1 MVINTG
7 TMTAW
12 LLRRALGTV
21 RNEQQDRKGRGEGMA
36 ITAGMVKELREK
48 TGAGMMDCKK
58 ALSET
63 DGDLEKAIDYLRQ
76 KGLSDAAKRTRRTA
90 SEGVI
95 GSYIHPGG
103 RIGVLVEVNCESDF
117 VARTGEFQA
126 LVKDLAMHV
135 AASNPLYLRREDVPE
150 DVIAREKNIYEVQAK
165 EGGKPE
171 RIVERIVQGKLEK
184 FFQEVCLLEQPFV
197 KDPDMSVNQL
207 VSSLVAKLGENIVV
221 RRFQRYQL
229 GGQ

>member
-1 MVINTG
+1 
-7 TMTAW
+7 
-12 LLRRALGTV
+12 
-21 RNEQQDRKGRGEGMA
+21 MA
-36 ITAGMVKELREK
+36 ISAEMVKELREK
-48 TGAGMMDCKK
+48 TGAGMMDCKR

-63 DGDLEKAIDYLRQ
+63 AGDIEKAIDYLRQ
-76 KGLSDAAKRTRRTA
+76 KGLSDAAKRTGRTA

-103 RIGVLVEVNCESDF
+103 KIGVLVEVNCESDF
-117 VARTGEFQA
+117 VARTEEFQL

-135 AASNPLYLRREDVPE
+135 AASNPLYLRREEVPE

-171 RIVERIVQGKLEK
+171 KIVERIVQGKLEK
-184 FFQEVCLLEQPFV
+184 FFQDECFLEQPFV
-197 KDPDMSVNQL
+197 KDPAISVSQR
-207 VSSLVAKLGENIVV
+207 VSSAIAKLGENIVV

>member
-1 MVINTG
+1 
-7 TMTAW
+7 
-12 LLRRALGTV
+12 
-21 RNEQQDRKGRGEGMA
+21 MA
-36 ITAGMVKELREK
+36 VTAGMVKELREK

-76 KGLSDAAKRTRRTA
+76 KGLSDAAKRTGRTA
-90 SEGVI
+90 SEGAV

-103 RIGVLVEVNCESDF
+103 KIGVLVEVNCESDF
-117 VARTGEFQA
+117 VARTEVFQA

-150 DVIAREKNIYEVQAK
+150 DVITREKNIYDAQAR

-184 FFQEVCLLEQPFV
+184 FFEEICLLEQPFV

-207 VSSLVAKLGENIVV
+207 VSGVFAKLGENIVV

>member
-1 MVINTG
+1 MG
-7 TMTAW
+7 KD
-12 LLRRALGTV
+12 
-21 RNEQQDRKGRGEGMA
+21 QHMA
-36 ITAGMVKELREK
+36 VTAGMVKELREK

-63 DGDLEKAIDYLRQ
+63 DGNLEKAIDYLRQ
-76 KGLSDAAKRTRRTA
+76 KGLSDAAKRTGRTA
-90 SEGVI
+90 SEGAI
-95 GSYIHPGG
+95 GAYIHPGG
-103 RIGVLVEVNCESDF
+103 KIGVLVEVNCESDF

-135 AASNPLYLRREDVPE
+135 AASNPLYLHREDVPE
-150 DVIAREKNIYEVQAK
+150 EMIAREKNIYEVQAK

-171 RIVERIVQGKLEK
+171 KIVERIVQGKLAK
-184 FFQEVCLLEQPFV
+184 FFQEVCLLEQPFI
-197 KDPDMSVNQL
+197 KDQDISVNQL
-207 VSSLVAKLGENIVV
+207 VSSVLAKLGENIVV

>member
-1 MVINTG
+1 MSGKIG
-7 TMTAW
+7 
-12 LLRRALGTV
+12 
-21 RNEQQDRKGRGEGMA
+21 GEGAKDMA
-36 ITAGMVKELREK
+36 VTAGMVKELREK
-48 TGAGMMDCKK
+48 TGAGMMDCKR

-63 DGDLEKAIDYLRQ
+63 EGDIEKAIDYLRQ
-76 KGLSDAAKRTRRTA
+76 KGLSDAAKRSGRTA

-95 GSYIHPGG
+95 GSYSHPGG

-117 VARTGEFQA
+117 VARTEEFQA
-126 LVKDLAMHV
+126 LAKDLAMHV

-150 DVIAREKNIYEVQAK
+150 DVIAREKNIYEVQAR

-171 RIVERIVQGKLEK
+171 KIVERIVQGKLEK
-184 FFQEVCLLEQPFV
+184 FYQEVCLLEQPFV

-207 VSSLVAKLGENIVV
+207 VSSVLAKLGENLVV

>member
-1 MVINTG
+1 MG
-7 TMTAW
+7 KD
-12 LLRRALGTV
+12 
-21 RNEQQDRKGRGEGMA
+21 QHMA
-36 ITAGMVKELREK
+36 VTAGMVKELREK

-63 DGDLEKAIDYLRQ
+63 DGNLEKAIDYLRQ
-76 KGLSDAAKRTRRTA
+76 KGLSDAAKRTGRTA
-90 SEGVI
+90 SEGAI
-95 GSYIHPGG
+95 GAYIHPGG
-103 RIGVLVEVNCESDF
+103 KIGVLVEVNCESDF

-135 AASNPLYLRREDVPE
+135 AASNPLYLGREDVPE
-150 DVIAREKNIYEVQAK
+150 EVIAREKNIYEVQAK

-171 RIVERIVQGKLEK
+171 KIVERIVQGKLAK
-184 FFQEVCLLEQPFV
+184 FFQEVCLLEQPFI
-197 KDPDMSVNQL
+197 KDQDISVNQL
-207 VSSLVAKLGENIVV
+207 VSSVLAKLGENIVV